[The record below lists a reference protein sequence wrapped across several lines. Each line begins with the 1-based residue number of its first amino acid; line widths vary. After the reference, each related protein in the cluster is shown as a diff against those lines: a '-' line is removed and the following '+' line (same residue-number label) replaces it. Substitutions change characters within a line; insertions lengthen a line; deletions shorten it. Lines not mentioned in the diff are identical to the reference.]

1 MTIKF
6 DMKVSQN
13 HASFYDKETGDFVIV
28 DSFDNVRFNLRIGTL
43 GATRCVGSFSATT
56 DEELNRELYTTTQ
69 RWLTKPALPPSG
81 WEEDKE
87 ERDVPHVIE
96 SYDGTIVAVARNLDM
111 AESLAPSSVEGF
123 CVIRRANEDDI
134 ASFNRLLG
142 DV

>member
-69 RWLTKPALPPSG
+69 RWLTKPALPPSE

-96 SYDGTIVAVARNLDM
+96 DCDGTVVAIAQTLYM
-111 AESLAPSSVEGF
+111 AESLASTSRQGF
-123 CVIRRANEDDI
+123 WRVREANEDDL